1 MDIIKQEYKGFRE
14 LTVMKK
20 KPDLIVIHHRGG
32 NGTPSGIHYQHLKQG
47 WAGIGYHY
55 YIMKTGE
62 VYTGRPQWAVGAHC
76 TGYNSHSFGIC
87 LEGNFEI
94 EEPTDIQLT
103 NLKELCKYLKRLFPT
118 IKTIKGHRD
127 MMPTACPGKNLYKH
141 MKDFH

>member
-55 YIMKTGE
+55 YIRKTGE
-62 VYTGRPQWAVGAHC
+62 VYTGRPQWAIGAHC
-76 TGYNSHSFGIC
+76 VGYNSHSFGIC

-94 EEPTDIQLT
+94 EEPTDIQLA
-103 NLKELCKYLKRLFPT
+103 NLKELCKYLKKLFPT

-127 MMPTACPGKNLYKH
+127 FMPTACPGKNLYKH
-141 MKDFH
+141 IHDLN